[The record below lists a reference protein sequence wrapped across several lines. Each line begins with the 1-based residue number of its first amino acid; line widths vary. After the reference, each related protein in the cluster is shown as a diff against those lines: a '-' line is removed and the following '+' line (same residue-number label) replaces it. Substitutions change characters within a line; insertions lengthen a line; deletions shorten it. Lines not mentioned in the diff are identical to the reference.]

1 VEVPIRFPDE
11 REKIFRE
18 AEAFRRLSPDERMAA
33 IMDVIALGA
42 AIMNESPHREAMKK
56 LQEAHEEAWRV
67 AQRELFARHGV

>member
-33 IMDVIALGA
+33 IMDVIALGLA
-42 AIMNESPHREAMKK
+42 MIRDSPNREAIEQ
-56 LQEAHEEAWRV
+56 LQREHEEAWRK
-67 AQRELFARHGV
+67 AQKELFARLGV